1 MSDGRVAV
9 FAVED
14 TAAQVTWTGLP
25 AGTVTLSAGDAS
37 VVVEVERPDA
47 PGAATLS
54 GLSPSTG
61 YDVRLRVE
69 GRPPSVVASFRTLA
83 PPPGELLCRFATVSD
98 THVGERGF
106 GLLPRFREDP
116 HLTGREAYPAR
127 CLRAAIAESVAW
139 GASTIVAKG
148 DLTWSGRPLQW
159 QLVAEALA
167 TSPVPVHA
175 TLGNHDVVPRAIDG
189 RDVLD
194 SYGVVAS
201 RAVEPIDLPGLRIVL
216 GHSADRGHRYGV
228 IDGVQRD
235 EIIRL
240 VREAPDASGRGSG
253 RPGAAFFTT
262 HHYVDPLPIRSRY
275 PRGIRRIEG
284 DTLLAGIAEANPST
298 FVSFG
303 HSHRHR
309 RKRQHGLPTT
319 EVGSTKDYP
328 GVWAGYAVHEGGI
341 RQVVYRIAEPSS
353 IAWTERTQAV
363 LGGAWGRWSPGLLRW
378 RCFSWTWPR

>member
-1 MSDGRVAV
+1 MAVTV

-14 TAAQVTWTGLP
+14 TAAQLMWTGLP
-25 AGTVTLSAGDAS
+25 AGTVTLAAGDAS
-37 VVVEVERPDA
+37 VVVEVERPDV
-47 PGAATLS
+47 PGAAVLT

-61 YDVRLRVE
+61 YDVRLRTE
-69 GRPPSVVASFRTLA
+69 GSSTSTAVASFRTLA

-116 HLTGREAYPAR
+116 TRTGREAYPSR
-127 CLRAAIAESVAW
+127 CLRAAISEAATW
-139 GASTIVAKG
+139 GASAIVAKG

-194 SYGVVAS
+194 SYGIVAS
-201 RAVEPIDLPGLRIVL
+201 RAVEPIDLPGIRIVL

-235 EIIRL
+235 EIVRL
-240 VREAPDASGRGSG
+240 VGEAPG
-253 RPGAAFFTT
+253 PAFFTT

-284 DTLLAGIAEANPST
+284 DTLLAGIAAANPST

-303 HSHRHR
+303 HTHRHR

-341 RQVVYRIAEPSS
+341 RQVVHRIAEPSS

>member
-1 MSDGRVAV
+1 MKVAV

-14 TAAQVTWTGLP
+14 TAAQLTWDGLEP
-25 AGTVTLSAGDAS
+25 GSVLSVGDDS
-37 VVVEVERPDA
+37 VEVTHS
-47 PGAATLS
+47 PGAAVVG
-54 GLSPSTG
+54 GLRPSTA
-61 YDVRLRVE
+61 YEVRL
-69 GRPPSVVASFRTLA
+69 GRAIVASFSTLA

-98 THVGERGF
+98 THVGERAF
-106 GLLPRFREDP
+106 GVFPRFREDP
-116 HLTGREAYPAR
+116 TRTGAEAYPSR
-127 CLRAAIAESVAW
+127 CLRAAVAESVAW
-139 GASTIVAKG
+139 GAETIVAKG
-148 DLTWSGRPLQW
+148 DLTWTGRPLQW
-159 QLVAEALA
+159 QLVGEALA

-189 RDVLD
+189 RDELERH
-194 SYGVVAS
+194 GIVAN
-201 RAVEPIDLPGLRIVL
+201 RAVDAVDLPGIRIVI

-235 EIIRL
+235 EIVRL
-240 VREAPDASGRGSG
+240 VRESPAGP
-253 RPGAAFFTT
+253 AFFTT
-262 HHYVDPLPIRSRY
+262 HHYVDPLPVRSRY
-275 PRGIRRIEG
+275 PRGVRRIEG
-284 DTLLAGIAEANPST
+284 DTLLAGVAAANPST

-341 RQVVYRIAEPSS
+341 RQVVMRVAEPSA
-353 IAWTERTQAV
+353 IAWTERTAAV

-378 RCFSWTWPR
+378 RCFTWTWPR

>member
-1 MSDGRVAV
+1 MTVAV

-14 TAAQVTWTGLP
+14 AAAQVTWTGLP
-25 AGTVTLSAGDAS
+25 LGTVTLSAGDAS
-37 VVVEVERPDA
+37 VVVDVDRPDV
-47 PGAATLS
+47 PGAAMLA

-61 YDVRLRVE
+61 YDVRLQVA
-69 GRPPSVVASFRTLA
+69 GSGTSSVVASFRTLA

-98 THVGERGF
+98 THVGERAF

-116 HLTGREAYPAR
+116 TRTGREAYPSR
-127 CLRAAIAESVAW
+127 CLRAAIAESASW

-189 RDVLD
+189 RDVLQ
-194 SYGVVAS
+194 SYGIVAS
-201 RAVEPIDLPGLRIVL
+201 RAVEPIDLPGVRIVL

-235 EIIRL
+235 EIVRL
-240 VREAPDASGRGSG
+240 VGEAPG
-253 RPGAAFFTT
+253 PAFFAT

-284 DTLLAGIAEANPST
+284 DTLLAGIAAANPST

-341 RQVVYRIAEPSS
+341 RQAVFRIAEPSS
-353 IAWTERTQAV
+353 IEWTERTQAV
-363 LGGAWGRWSPGLLRW
+363 LGGAWGRWSPGRRRW
-378 RCFSWTWPR
+378 RCFSWTWPT

>member
-1 MSDGRVAV
+1 MTVDASVSI

-14 TAAQVTWTGLP
+14 TAAQVTWRGLP
-25 AGTVTLSAGDAS
+25 ADGSVTLAVGDET
-37 VVVEVERPDA
+37 VQVGHE
-47 PGAATLS
+47 PGAAVFG
-54 GLSPSTG
+54 GLRSSTG
-61 YDVRLRVE
+61 YDVRLRSDGGTE
-69 GRPPSVVASFRTLA
+69 SVVASFRTLA

-98 THVGERGF
+98 THVGERAF
-106 GLLPRFREDP
+106 GLVPRFREDP
-116 HLTGREAYPAR
+116 TRTGAEAYPSR
-127 CLRAAIAESVAW
+127 CLRTAVAEAVAW
-139 GASTIVAKG
+139 GASTLVAKG
-148 DLTWSGRPLQW
+148 DLTWTGRPLQW

-189 RDVLD
+189 RDVLEAH
-194 SYGVVAS
+194 GIVAN
-201 RAVEPIDLPGLRIVL
+201 RAVDPIDLPGIRIVI

-235 EIIRL
+235 EIVRL
-240 VREAPDASGRGSG
+240 VGEA
-253 RPGAAFFTT
+253 RPGPAFFTT

-284 DTLLAGIAEANPST
+284 VTLLAGIAAANPST

-341 RQVVYRIAEPSS
+341 RQVVFRVAEPSA
-353 IAWTERTQAV
+353 IAWTERTSAV

-378 RCFSWTWPR
+378 RCFSYPWPW

>member
-1 MSDGRVAV
+1 MGPAGGSVSV

-14 TAAQVTWTGLP
+14 TAAQLTWTGLP
-25 AGTVTLSAGDAS
+25 VGTVTLSAGDAS
-37 VVVEVERPDA
+37 VVVDVERPDV
-47 PGAATLS
+47 PGAAMLG

-61 YDVRLRVE
+61 YDVRLRV
-69 GRPPSVVASFRTLA
+69 GGSKTSSVVASFRTLA

-98 THVGERGF
+98 THVGERAF

-116 HLTGREAYPAR
+116 TRTGREAYPTR
-127 CLRAAIAESVAW
+127 CLRAAVAESVAW
-139 GASTIVAKG
+139 GASAIVAKG

-194 SYGVVAS
+194 SFGITAS
-201 RAVEPIDLPGLRIVL
+201 RAVEPVDLPGVRIVL

-228 IDGVQRD
+228 VDGVQRD
-235 EIIRL
+235 EIVRL
-240 VREAPDASGRGSG
+240 VGEA
-253 RPGAAFFTT
+253 PGAAFFTT
-262 HHYVDPLPIRSRY
+262 HHYVNPLPFRSRY
-275 PRGIRRIEG
+275 PRGIERVEG
-284 DTLLAGIAEANPST
+284 DALLAGIAAANPAT

-341 RQVVYRIAEPSS
+341 RQAVFRVAEPST
-353 IAWTERTQAV
+353 IAWTEQTRAV
-363 LGGAWGRWSPGLLRW
+363 LGGFWGWWSPGLLRW
-378 RCFSWTWPR
+378 RCFSWPWAAR

>member
-1 MSDGRVAV
+1 MTTTRSVAV

-14 TAAQVTWTGLP
+14 TAAQVTWTGFP
-25 AGTVTLSAGDAS
+25 AGSVATLSAGDAS
-37 VVVEVERPDA
+37 VSVDGTGTGS
-47 PGAATLS
+47 PGAAVLE
-54 GLSPSTG
+54 GLSPSTR
-61 YDVRLRVE
+61 YEVRLRID
-69 GRPPSVVASFRTLA
+69 GGPSSVVASFRTLA

-98 THVGERGF
+98 THVGERAF

-116 HLTGREAYPAR
+116 TLTGSQAYPSR
-127 CLRAAIAESVAW
+127 CLRAAVEEASAW
-139 GASTIVAKG
+139 GAGTIVAKG

-159 QLVAEALA
+159 QLVAAALA

-194 SYGVVAS
+194 GFGIVAS
-201 RAVEPIDLPGLRIVL
+201 RAVEPIDLPGLRVVI

-235 EIIRL
+235 EIVRL
-240 VREAPDASGRGSG
+240 VGEAPG
-253 RPGAAFFTT
+253 PAFFTT

-284 DTLLAGIAEANPST
+284 DTLLAGIAAANPST

-309 RKRQHGLPTT
+309 RKRQHGMPTT

-341 RQVVYRIAEPSS
+341 RQVVMRVAEPSA
-353 IAWTERTQAV
+353 IAWTERTSAV
-363 LGGAWGRWSPGLLRW
+363 LGGFWGWWSPGRLPW
-378 RCFSWTWPR
+378 RCFSWTWPGR